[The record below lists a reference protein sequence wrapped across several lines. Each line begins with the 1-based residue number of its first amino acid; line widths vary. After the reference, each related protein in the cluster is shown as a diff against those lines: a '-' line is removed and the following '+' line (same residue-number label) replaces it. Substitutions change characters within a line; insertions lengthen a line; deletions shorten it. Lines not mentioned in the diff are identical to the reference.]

1 MVAQDCPVAD
11 GPSLVERRGRRHTN
25 NRATAGRTPM
35 AGDVVRAIPVS
46 VCGVMARID
55 CLRRHA
61 LGSIGS
67 FDLSGL
73 SDVSS
78 REWSGRPCRC
88 RTSRSSW

>member
-46 VCGVMARID
+46 VCGAV
-55 CLRRHA
+55 
-61 LGSIGS
+61 
-67 FDLSGL
+67 
-73 SDVSS
+73 
-78 REWSGRPCRC
+78 
-88 RTSRSSW
+88 